1 MEEYYFLYAIG
12 LVALIFAVIQ
22 DLKSRE
28 IANWVTLGLVAFVI
42 AYRAFYSIYSANFFF
57 FINGL
62 IGIGLFIGL
71 GYLFYYS
78 KVFAGGDAKLLF
90 GLGGIFPYVSV
101 LDYVYYGLGFIF
113 FLFTTGILY
122 TLIYSLF
129 LVSKNYAPFKKSFF
143 INILKK
149 KYYFILSLMLGIF
162 VYLSNS
168 GFDNLFMILGF
179 SLFIFLSPILF
190 AYVKAV
196 ESSCMIQL
204 VEAKKLTEGDWL
216 ERSVMVGNKQIKK
229 NFAGL
234 SFKEILLLR
243 QARKK
248 VLIKTGIPFAPA
260 FLISLIL
267 FLIFLRYAPFKLF

>member
-1 MEEYYFLYAIG
+1 MEEYYFLYAIS

-22 DLKSRE
+22 DLRSRE
-28 IANWVTLGLVAFVI
+28 IANWVTFGLVAFVI
-42 AYRAFYSIYSANFFF
+42 AYRAFYSIYSADFFF

-62 IGIGLFIGL
+62 IGIGLFMGM

-90 GLGGIFPYVSV
+90 GLGGIFPYLSL

-113 FLFTTGILY
+113 FLFTTGVIY

-129 LVSKNYAPFKKSFF
+129 LVSKNYNSFKKGFF
-143 INILKK
+143 MNIRKR
-149 KYYFILSLMLGIF
+149 KYYFILSLILGIL

-168 GFDNLFMILGF
+168 GLDNSFMTLGF
-179 SLFIFLSPILF
+179 ALFVFLSPVLF

-204 VEAKKLTEGDWL
+204 VEARKLTEGDWL
-216 ERSVMVGNKQIKK
+216 ERSVRVGNKQIKK

-243 QARKK
+243 RAGKK

-267 FLIFLRYAPFKLF
+267 FLVLVEIFNF